1 MIYEKHNFNE
11 SFSNATG
18 DTRNRMS
25 IYQLGKT
32 IKDHP
37 KEVVSAIQDAN
48 VNVKENANT
57 REIIKTI
64 LTNKRNKQM
73 IQNISAIIFA
83 SSSFDGN
90 YSNLD
95 EETSVVAGEKGKL
108 MGQIG
113 AFFKGGKER
122 RTKRRADREASGK
135 PSLFQ
140 RIGGFFK
147 KNKESIAGIGTGLY
161 DGLQTKQGENVLNT
175 QGGGNGGGD
184 GGGDGEPSFFEKN
197 KMYIIGA
204 IVIVGGFFAYKY
216 YAKKK

>member
-25 IYQLGKT
+25 IFQLGKT

-37 KEVVSAIQDAN
+37 KEVISAIQDAN
-48 VNVKENANT
+48 VNINENANT
-57 REIIKTI
+57 RQIIKTI
-64 LTNKRNKQM
+64 LNNKRNKQM

-90 YSNLD
+90 YSNAD
-95 EETSVVAGEKGKL
+95 EDATTGGEKGKV
-108 MGQIG
+108 MAQIG
-113 AFFKGGKER
+113 AFFKAGKER

-135 PSLFQ
+135 PSVFQ
-140 RIGGFFK
+140 RIGGFLS
-147 KNKESIAGIGTGLY
+147 KNKEGITSVGTSLY
-161 DGLQTKQGENVLNT
+161 DGLQTKQGESVLTT
-175 QGGGNGGGD
+175 QGGGD
-184 GGGDGEPSFFEKN
+184 GGGSTEPSFFQKN

-204 IVIVGGFFAYKY
+204 VVLVGGFIAYKY

>member
-18 DTRNRMS
+18 VTRNRMTMF
-25 IYQLGKT
+25 QLGKT

-37 KEVVSAIQDAN
+37 KEIISAIQDAN
-48 VNVKENANT
+48 VNIKENANT

-95 EETSVVAGEKGKL
+95 DATPTGAEKGKF
-108 MGQIG
+108 MEQIG
-113 AFFKGGKER
+113 TFFKAGKER
-122 RTKRRADREASGK
+122 RTKRREEAKASGK
-135 PSLFQ
+135 PTFWQ
-140 RIGGFFK
+140 KVGGFLN
-147 KNKESIAGIGTGLY
+147 KNKEGITTIGTSVY
-161 DGLQTKQGENVLNT
+161 DGLQTKQGQDVLNT
-175 QGGGNGGGD
+175 GD
-184 GGGDGEPSFFEKN
+184 GGGRDGGGGGNTQQSFFEKN
-197 KMYIIGA
+197 KLYIIGA
-204 IVIVGGFFAYKY
+204 IVIVGGYFAYKKF
-216 YAKKK
+216 YAKK

>member
-18 DTRNRMS
+18 DARNRMS

-37 KEVVSAIQDAN
+37 KEVISAIQDAN
-48 VNVKENANT
+48 VNIKENANT

-73 IQNISAIIFA
+73 IQNISTIIFA

-90 YSNLD
+90 YSNLN
-95 EETSVVAGEKGKL
+95 EGNTPVVEGEKGKV
-108 MGQIG
+108 MAQIG
-113 AFFKGGKER
+113 EFFKAGKER
-122 RTKRRADREASGK
+122 RTKRRAEREASGK
-135 PSLFQ
+135 PSVFQ
-140 RIGGFFK
+140 RIGSFLN
-147 KNKESIAGIGTGLY
+147 KNKEGITTIGASVY
-161 DGLQTKQGENVLNT
+161 DGLQTKQGTDALNT
-175 QGGGNGGGD
+175 QDDGGGGGNTQQ
-184 GGGDGEPSFFEKN
+184 SFFQKN

-204 IVIVGGFFAYKY
+204 IVIVGGYFVYKKF

>member
-25 IYQLGKT
+25 IFQLGKT
-32 IKDHP
+32 ITKHP
-37 KEVVSAIQDAN
+37 KEVISAIADAD
-48 VNVKENANT
+48 VKINENANK

-64 LTNKRNKQM
+64 LNNKRNKQM

-83 SSSFDGN
+83 SSNFDGN

-95 EETSVVAGEKGKL
+95 DATGTTIGADKGKV
-108 MGQIG
+108 MAQIG

-122 RTKRRADREASGK
+122 RAKRKADREASGK
-135 PSLFQ
+135 PSVFQ
-140 RIGGFFK
+140 KIGGFFS
-147 KNKESIAGIGTGLY
+147 KNKEGITSIGTSLY
-161 DGLQTKQGENVLNT
+161 DGLQTKQGENVLIT
-175 QGGGNGGGD
+175 ESGGD
-184 GGGDGEPSFFEKN
+184 GGGDDVKPSFFEAN

>member
-18 DTRNRMS
+18 DARNRMS

-37 KEVVSAIQDAN
+37 KEVISAIQDAN
-48 VNVKENANT
+48 VNIKENANT

-90 YSNLD
+90 FSNLN
-95 EETSVVAGEKGKL
+95 EGTTPVVEGEKGKFMEQL
-108 MGQIG
+108 GT
-113 AFFKGGKER
+113 FFKAGKER
-122 RTKRRADREASGK
+122 RTKRREEAKASGK
-135 PSLFQ
+135 PTFWQ
-140 RIGGFFK
+140 KVGGFLN
-147 KNKESIAGIGTGLY
+147 KNKEGITTIGASVY
-161 DGLQTKQGENVLNT
+161 DGLQTKQGTDALNT
-175 QGGGNGGGD
+175 QGD
-184 GGGDGEPSFFEKN
+184 GGGGGNTQESFFQKN

-204 IVIVGGFFAYKY
+204 IVIVGGYFVYKKF

>member
-48 VNVKENANT
+48 VNIKENANT

-95 EETSVVAGEKGKL
+95 EETSVVAGEKGKV
-108 MGQIG
+108 MEQIG

-122 RTKRRADREASGK
+122 RAKRKADREASGK
-135 PSLFQ
+135 PSVFQ

-184 GGGDGEPSFFEKN
+184 GGGDGELSFFEKN

>member
-18 DTRNRMS
+18 DTRNRMTMF
-25 IYQLGKT
+25 QLGKT

-37 KEVVSAIQDAN
+37 KEIISAIQDAN
-48 VNVKENANT
+48 VNIKENANT

-83 SSSFDGN
+83 SASFDGN

-95 EETSVVAGEKGKL
+95 DATPTGAEKGKF
-108 MGQIG
+108 MEQIG
-113 AFFKGGKER
+113 TFFKAGKEKR
-122 RTKRRADREASGK
+122 IKRREEAKASGK
-135 PSLFQ
+135 PTFWQ
-140 RIGGFFK
+140 KVGGFLN
-147 KNKESIAGIGTGLY
+147 KNKEGITTIGASVY
-161 DGLQTKQGENVLNT
+161 DGLQTKQGTDVLNT
-175 QGGGNGGGD
+175 QGGGD
-184 GGGDGEPSFFEKN
+184 GGGNTQPSFFQKN

-204 IVIVGGFFAYKY
+204 IVIVGGYFVYKKF